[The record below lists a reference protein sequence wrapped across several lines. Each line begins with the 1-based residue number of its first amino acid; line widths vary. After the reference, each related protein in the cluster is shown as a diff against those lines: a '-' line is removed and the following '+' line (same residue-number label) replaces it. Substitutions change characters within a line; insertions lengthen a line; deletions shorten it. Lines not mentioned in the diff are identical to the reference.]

1 MEDKNLRIEKLK
13 AAQEKI
19 DRKIKELEEAQLEEE
34 LDLEDEEESEKTED
48 DEVINIAEKKEG
60 WKKVAAVAG
69 IAAVAGTGVFL
80 AVRQPWKAAK
90 VVCHIVHIV

>member
-1 MEDKNLRIEKLK
+1 MEDMNARIEKLK

-19 DRKIKELEEAQLEEE
+19 DKKIKELEEAKLEEE
-34 LDLEDEEESEKTED
+34 LEMVEDVNAEKTDEEDIVNVSKKTNE
-48 DEVINIAEKKEG
+48 

-90 VVCHIVHIV
+90 VVCHLVHVV

>member
-1 MEDKNLRIEKLK
+1 MEDKNVRIEKLK

-19 DRKIKELEEAQLEEE
+19 DKKIKELEEAKLEEE
-34 LDLEDEEESEKTED
+34 LEMVEDVNAEKTDEEDIVNVSKKTNE
-48 DEVINIAEKKEG
+48 

-90 VVCHIVHIV
+90 VVCHLVHVV